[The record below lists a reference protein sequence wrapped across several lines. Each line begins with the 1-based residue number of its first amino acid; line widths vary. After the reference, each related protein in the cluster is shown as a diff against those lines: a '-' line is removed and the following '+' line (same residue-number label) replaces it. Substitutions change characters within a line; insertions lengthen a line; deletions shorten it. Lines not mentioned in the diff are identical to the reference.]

1 MRRNN
6 YTVPRET
13 YNFSG
18 QFRTIGATYPF
29 FQAYCMTKRERD
41 RFLALHYHSP
51 GEITLNAGITSNNT
65 HLTTYNILRGIKQNV
80 EDHQGIIQNPP
91 LGRDLP
97 ININSNGDIVSN
109 NVISL
114 SNEIYTNSSQTESVS
129 VPTAVTMT
137 ITESTHTTENLQTEG
152 LLIDPNF
159 EETVQNTTISDGLS
173 SNADEHIEIG
183 GEFEVNPN
191 LLEAWHVTH
200 NS

>member
-1 MRRNN
+1 
-6 YTVPRET
+6 
-13 YNFSG
+13 
-18 QFRTIGATYPF
+18 
-29 FQAYCMTKRERD
+29 MTKRERD

-51 GEITLNAGITSNNT
+51 GEITLNAGITSTSTSNNS

-91 LGRDLP
+91 LGKDLP
-97 ININSNGDIVSN
+97 ININSNDDIVSN

-129 VPTAVTMT
+129 VPTAVTLT
-137 ITESTHTTENLQTEG
+137 ITEPTHTTENSSVRAEG

-173 SNADEHIEIG
+173 SNADEHIEIA